1 MPGSSYPYS
10 VLAFTPAGG
19 TSSGALLVRTP
30 ELAPEEEVEEAP
42 ASAVP
47 PLLELVDVAG
57 SLLQAKT
64 KTAATAANETTLTDL
79 FSISASYNRS
89 GDDRLK
95 QGPKHPG
102 RKTC

>member
-1 MPGSSYPYS
+1 MATGGQAMPPPLLLLLLDFAS
-10 VLAFTPAGG
+10 LPA
-19 TSSGALLVRTP
+19 SLP
-30 ELAPEEEVEEAP
+30 PEELPPDEDDEP
-42 ASAVP
+42 PPSAVP
-47 PLLELVDVAG
+47 PLELPELLSV
-57 SLLQAKT
+57 LLQAKT
-64 KTAATAANETTLTDL
+64 KAAATAAKDTRLTDL